1 MPNAE
6 SRAPDA
12 ASTGLPA
19 LTPPPVRFDRLAL
32 FLDMDGVLA
41 PLAETPDAV
50 GPVARRS
57 AVLRRLDER
66 LQGRLAIVSG
76 RTLSEIDRIS
86 AAGPL
91 AASGVHGLQRRRR
104 DGSTVIAPA
113 SPGIAPA
120 TRALRAFQDEH
131 PEVIVEEKGVSVGL
145 HYRQASEVGEA
156 ALALARSVAA
166 EHGLSVQPGVM
177 VVELKT
183 PGSDKGS
190 AITAFMAE
198 PPFQGATPVMLGD
211 DLTDENAFR
220 AATTLGGF
228 GVLVGPMRETLASHG
243 LATVDAVLS
252 WLEAV
257 ADGIDVAAREKA
269 A

>member
-1 MPNAE
+1 MPNAGI
-6 SRAPDA
+6 RAPDA
-12 ASTGLPA
+12 ASRGLPA

-41 PLAETPDAV
+41 PLAQTPDAV
-50 GPVARRS
+50 GPVARRT

-66 LQGRLAIVSG
+66 LEGRLAIVSG

-104 DGSTVIAPA
+104 DGSTVSAPA
-113 SPGIAPA
+113 SPGISPA
-120 TRALRAFQDEH
+120 TRALRAFQAEH
-131 PEVIVEEKGVSVGL
+131 PEVILEEKGVSVGL
-145 HYRQASEVGEA
+145 HYRQAPDAAEA
-156 ALALARSVAA
+156 ALALARSVAT
-166 EHGLSVQPGVM
+166 ENGLSVQPGVM

-220 AATTLGGF
+220 AAAELGGF
-228 GVLVGPMRETLASHG
+228 GVLVGPMRETLASHM
-243 LATVDAVLS
+243 LENVDAVLT

-257 ADGIDVAAREKA
+257 ADGVEAAAGEKA